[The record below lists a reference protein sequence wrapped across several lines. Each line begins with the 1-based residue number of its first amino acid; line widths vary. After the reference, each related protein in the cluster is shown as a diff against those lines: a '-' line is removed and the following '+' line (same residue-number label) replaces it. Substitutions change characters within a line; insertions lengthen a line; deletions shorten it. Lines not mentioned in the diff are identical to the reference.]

1 LNSPLQKSPQGLLE
15 SFALKTLG
23 EAPKQFGEVVSP
35 VVDVL
40 DFYTTELM
48 FSAQSPSTT
57 VGAFNQTISAT
68 LSLTMLRS
76 VGGTF
81 IEGAAAGTF
90 MHWSLG
96 VRVRSTTIVA
106 WLASGSFAAIGIGAS
121 RAFGVTLPKPII
133 VPSGSE
139 LVGFFTSDAAGAD
152 HTFRLNWLT
161 TAVNALGL

>member
-1 LNSPLQKSPQGLLE
+1 
-15 SFALKTLG
+15 
-23 EAPKQFGEVVSP
+23 
-35 VVDVL
+35 
-40 DFYTTELM
+40 
-48 FSAQSPSTT
+48 
-57 VGAFNQTISAT
+57 
-68 LSLTMLRS
+68 
-76 VGGTF
+76 
-81 IEGAAAGTF
+81 
-90 MHWSLG
+90 